1 MSKNLVKH
9 KRRRTTDRVDVAAT
23 KSGMNMFTS
32 FRYASA
38 EITVHGGKAHVSAR
52 RAQWQGGK
60 LSSEAFEGEVDRTV
74 YDQAVLQAQRYVIGQ
89 TALVLQSFTSFL
101 PFGGRR
107 SRDGD

>member
-9 KRRRTTDRVDVAAT
+9 ERRRTTELVDVRAT
-23 KSGMNMFTS
+23 KSAMNTFTR

-52 RAQWQGGK
+52 RTQWEDGK

-74 YDQAVLQAQRYVIGQ
+74 YDEAVLQAQRYVIGQ
-89 TALVLQSFTSFL
+89 TALVLQSLTSLL

-107 SRDGD
+107 SRDRD